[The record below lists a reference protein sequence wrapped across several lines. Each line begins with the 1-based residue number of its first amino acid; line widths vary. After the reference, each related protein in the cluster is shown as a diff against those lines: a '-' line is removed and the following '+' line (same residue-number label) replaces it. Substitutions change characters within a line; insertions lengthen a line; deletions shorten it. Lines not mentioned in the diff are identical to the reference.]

1 MSQQWGNNS
10 VQDRYNAKKTFGFIQ
25 SSNLRLKAS
34 DIRYYQNTWRP
45 NLH

>member
-10 VQDRYNAKKTFGFIQ
+10 VQDRYNAKKAFGFIQ

-34 DIRYYQNTWRP
+34 DIRYYQNT
-45 NLH
+45 